1 MENENDI
8 YLADWLADTI
18 TDEQLQQ
25 LVSEEDF
32 LAYQKIRMTLHNLGV
47 SEPDMER
54 DFVAIKK
61 RIENKKT
68 DKKSAKRT
76 RRIIPLWTYP
86 IAASLLLFLG
96 WYQVYFSSNVITTN
110 FGVTRVLNLSDNSTV
125 TLNSKSKVSYPNLF
139 QYNRTI
145 QLEGEAFFQVQKGK
159 QFTVETALGSIQ
171 VLGTQFNVTAF
182 SDYFEVVCYEGKV
195 RVQSKNQSVIL
206 TKGESVRLYG
216 QKFENWADTFPV
228 KPDWISGESTFKN
241 VPVKYVIEKFENQ
254 YDVKI
259 KFPKNL
265 ENSKFT
271 GSFTNSN
278 IETALKTICI
288 PLNLKFS
295 NTNSKTIQIS
305 E

>member
-8 YLADWLADTI
+8 YLADWLADKI
-18 TDEQLQQ
+18 TDDQLKQ
-25 LVSEEDF
+25 LVSEDDF
-32 LAYQKIRMTLHNLGV
+32 SAYQKIRMALHNFNIP
-47 SEPDMER
+47 EPNMER
-54 DFVAIKK
+54 DFAIIQQK
-61 RIENKKT
+61 IQ
-68 DKKSAKRT
+68 DKKSTATIKKT
-76 RRIIPLWTYP
+76 RRVIPMWAYP
-86 IAASLLLFLG
+86 VAASLVLFLG
-96 WYQVYFSSNVITTN
+96 WYQVYFASNVTSTGFGTTK
-110 FGVTRVLNLSDNSTV
+110 VLALNDNSTV

-145 QLEGEAFFQVQKGK
+145 QLEGEAFFKVQKGNK
-159 QFTVETALGSIQ
+159 FTVETALGNIT
-171 VLGTQFNVTAF
+171 VLGTQFNVTAV

-195 RVQSKNQSVIL
+195 KVESKSQSVIL
-206 TKGESVRLYG
+206 TKGESMRVYG
-216 QKFENWADTFPV
+216 DKFENWADTYPAQ
-228 KPDWISGESTFKN
+228 PNWIDGESTFKN

-259 KFPKNL
+259 KFPENL